1 MQEAETVRVLYMED
15 DPGLARLVQKH
26 LQRGGYSVDTAENGE
41 IGLDMVRTTLYDVVI
56 VDHNMP
62 IYSGLDVLR
71 EMEAEDS
78 SPPVIML
85 TGAGSED
92 TAVAAMKSGAAEYIV
107 KDTETEYL
115 TILPS
120 HIDRVLREHRLTQE
134 KLVAEAA
141 LRQSE
146 ARYRTLFEQAN
157 DAILIE
163 DAEGRIVNANLQACE
178 MLGYDHEKLLSLSS
192 CYLDADDADRESRAT
207 ARAGAQADERRTYE
221 ATLRRFDGDSLPV
234 EISISQLS
242 DIQGDLYLSIV
253 RDISERKEFEEK
265 LRQMA
270 HHDSLTGAFN
280 RHYFAEL
287 IESEGA
293 RARRYGHPIGFL
305 MIDVNRFKEINDRHS
320 HQTGDAVLRR
330 IAELIQ
336 ETIRITDR
344 LVRFGGDEFL
354 VVLPETNG
362 DSDFLRDRVVDRL
375 KEVEFLKPEFGFEVT
390 LSIGVAHWS
399 PDTREPIEKAL
410 ALADERMYIDKR
422 SAHSSGTEAL
432 DLFES

>member
-1 MQEAETVRVLYMED
+1 MREAETVRVLYMED

-41 IGLDMVRTTLYDVVI
+41 IGLDMVRTTPYDVVI

-78 SPPVIML
+78 APPVIML

-141 LRQSE
+141 LRKSE

-178 MLGYDHEKLLSLSS
+178 MLGYDHGKLLSLSS
-192 CYLDADDADRESRAT
+192 CHLDADPTPIENPVPRPG
-207 ARAGAQADERRTYE
+207 AGAQADERRTYE

-242 DIQGDLYLSIV
+242 DIQGGPVPID
-253 RDISERKEFEEK
+253 
-265 LRQMA
+265 RQG
-270 HHDSLTGAFN
+270 HQ
-280 RHYFAEL
+280 
-287 IESEGA
+287 
-293 RARRYGHPIGFL
+293 RA
-305 MIDVNRFKEINDRHS
+305 
-320 HQTGDAVLRR
+320 Q
-330 IAELIQ
+330 
-336 ETIRITDR
+336 
-344 LVRFGGDEFL
+344 
-354 VVLPETNG
+354 
-362 DSDFLRDRVVDRL
+362 
-375 KEVEFLKPEFGFEVT
+375 
-390 LSIGVAHWS
+390 GV
-399 PDTREPIEKAL
+399 
-410 ALADERMYIDKR
+410 
-422 SAHSSGTEAL
+422 
-432 DLFES
+432 